1 MNEAAQAYWD
11 EYWKDDEKPNSVSS
25 GMFGDTPDELAQL
38 VISGVKTATCSGY
51 VFYDLENI
59 PLPTV
64 GDYFIILNQE
74 EQPVAIIKTV
84 DVTLV
89 PMNEVTEEFAIA
101 EGDGS
106 YEKWK
111 SIHERY
117 FTSELEK
124 VGLEFSEDMLLVCER
139 FKLIDVRDKRIAE
152 NYS

>member
-11 EYWKDDEKPNSVSS
+11 EYWKDDKKPNSVSS

-51 VFYDLENI
+51 VFYGLENV
-59 PLPTV
+59 PLPTA

-74 EQPVAIIKTV
+74 EQPVAFIKTV

-89 PMNEVTEEFAIA
+89 PMNEVSEEFAIA

-106 YEKWK
+106 YE
-111 SIHERY
+111 
-117 FTSELEK
+117 
-124 VGLEFSEDMLLVCER
+124 
-139 FKLIDVRDKRIAE
+139 
-152 NYS
+152 N